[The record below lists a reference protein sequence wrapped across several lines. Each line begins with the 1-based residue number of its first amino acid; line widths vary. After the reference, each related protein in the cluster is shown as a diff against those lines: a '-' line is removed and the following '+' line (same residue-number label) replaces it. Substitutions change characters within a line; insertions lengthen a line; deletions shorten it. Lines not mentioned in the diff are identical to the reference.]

1 MSLLGQYSDDD
12 LDDESSELVNHT
24 IVDAPLTD
32 FDNQANVA
40 ADKGC
45 EQNTGINSSTQHD
58 SPDNG
63 QHNIQN
69 GTAATDFLQ
78 ELQEA
83 RATQN
88 DASDMNKELLEQHI
102 STNAT
107 PNMQVNGDV
116 CLGWKMVLH
125 EESNQYYYWNTL
137 TGETSWNVPDVLAE
151 LTSEIKNNN
160 DAKGTENAVVGIHE
174 SNSPPGVNPEV
185 SVDMQPT
192 VGSVLTDENCK
203 TEERPNLS
211 SHMEVST
218 DDSSAMP
225 KDSGAVRDVKY
236 MDKGYGPDAV
246 CALYQELPSPEN
258 LEAASGAGSGNHVQN
273 LVVPGEHESGTD
285 LCSRLLRLGEFLL
298 ERFDT
303 LKGSKGRLIGHDKLS
318 KYTVEVE
325 TRLSDINALSTYASS
340 LLPFWL
346 HCEKKFKQLESA
358 VSDEVLQFYES
369 VEMNTLEA
377 NENNVIRTEEANTNS
392 HDAIVAEEVLK
403 EQHGEADDSV
413 TVKNN
418 LLTSIVHVNS
428 PSDSNPEGKCEV
440 HEAAVPDELT
450 PMAMVHSEE
459 DVDMDVEMELEDVVP
474 ASATTY
480 PALEQH
486 TVWPNHA
493 AEHEGDGIPPPPD
506 DDWIPPPP
514 PDDEP
519 FPPPPPD
526 NEPAPPPPP
535 EELPETLYSVPLPDP
550 TTEPSFSYAA
560 QYNIQYPG
568 SSIEY
573 YGQSNVE
580 VQENN
585 YYAPDPNQL
594 SVPLPSYYEALPNVY
609 PATAASV
616 VNIGEHGS
624 YYGLQDEAAPPVP
637 GVTGVQSSVLYFASS
652 QGCLNS
658 DQIGSNH
665 ITVSTNGADVST
677 VDREPEKRSVQNS
690 LAPVSDQAA
699 ATISVTHVS
708 SMSSVPAVP
717 VDAAAVVPKVHTKV
731 SKNKKRATTVVSTL
745 KSNKKVSSMVDK
757 WKAAKE
763 ELHEEEDEPEN
774 AYEMLEKKRQR
785 EIEEWRAQQIAS
797 GEAKDNAN
805 FQPLGGDW
813 RERVKRKRARLMK
826 KSVEDL
832 SENITNGNQQPDL
845 DKLQRDLPSG
855 WQVYWDDASKQ
866 VYYGNSVTSETTWI
880 RPS

>member
-12 LDDESSELVNHT
+12 LDDESSEMVNHT
-24 IVDAPLTD
+24 VVDAPPTD
-32 FDNQANVA
+32 FDNQATVA
-40 ADKGC
+40 ADKVC
-45 EQNTGINSSTQHD
+45 EQNTVINSSTYHD
-58 SPDNG
+58 SPDIG
-63 QHNIQN
+63 QHNLQN
-69 GTAATDFLQ
+69 GTASTEILH
-78 ELQEA
+78 ELRESTT
-83 RATQN
+83 TQN
-88 DASDMNKELLEQHI
+88 DASDANKDLVEQHI
-102 STNAT
+102 SINET
-107 PNMQVNGDV
+107 PNVQVNGDV

-185 SVDMQPT
+185 SVDKQPT
-192 VGSVLTDENCK
+192 VGTSFTDENCK
-203 TEERPNLS
+203 TEEMPNLS

-218 DDSSAMP
+218 DDLSAMP
-225 KDSGAVRDVKY
+225 KDSSAVHDVKY
-236 MDKGYGPDAV
+236 MDKGYPDAV
-246 CALYQELPSPEN
+246 CTLHQEPASPEK
-258 LEAASGAGSGNHVQN
+258 LEAAAGAGSGKHTQN
-273 LVVPGEHESGTD
+273 LVVPGEHVSGTD
-285 LCSRLLRLGEFLL
+285 LCSHLLRLGEFLL
-298 ERFDT
+298 ERLDT

-325 TRLSDINALSTYASS
+325 TRLSDIKSLSTHASS

-358 VSDEVLQFYES
+358 ISDEVLQFYES
-369 VEMNTLEA
+369 VELNTLED
-377 NENNVIRTEEANTNS
+377 NENNAVHSEEANTS
-392 HDAIVAEEVLK
+392 HDAFVAEVLK
-403 EQHGEADDSV
+403 EQHGEADNSV

-418 LLTSIVHVNS
+418 VHTSNVHVNS

-440 HEAAVPDELT
+440 QEAAVPDVLT

-459 DVDMDVEMELEDVVP
+459 DIDMDVEMELEDVVP

-480 PALEQH
+480 PALVQQP
-486 TVWPNHA
+486 VWPNHA
-493 AEHEGDGIPPPPD
+493 AEHEGAGIPPPPE

-514 PDDEP
+514 LDDEP

-535 EELPETLYSVPLPDP
+535 EVLPETSYSVPLPDP
-550 TTEPSFSYAA
+550 TTEPSFSYAT

-568 SSIEY
+568 SSIDY
-573 YGQSNVE
+573 YGQSNVG

-594 SVPLPSYYEALPNVY
+594 SVPLPSYYEALPNAY
-609 PATAASV
+609 PATSAAV
-616 VNIGEHGS
+616 VNLGEHGS
-624 YYGLQDEAAPPVP
+624 YYGLQDETAPPVP
-637 GVTGVQSSVLYFASS
+637 GFSGVQSSVLYFAAS
-652 QGCLNS
+652 QGCLDS

-665 ITVSTNGADVST
+665 ITATTNGADVST
-677 VDREPEKRSVQNS
+677 VDTEPDKKSVQDS
-690 LAPVSDQAA
+690 LAPVSDQATA
-699 ATISVTHVS
+699 IISVPQVS

-717 VDAAAVVPKVHTKV
+717 VAVASAVPKVHTKV
-731 SKNKKRATTVVSTL
+731 SKNKKRGTTVVSTL
-745 KSNKKVSSMVDK
+745 KSNKKVSSLVDK

-763 ELHEEEDEPEN
+763 ELHEEDDEPEN

-832 SENITNGNQQPDL
+832 AENITNGNQQPDL
-845 DKLQRDLPSG
+845 DKLQKDLPSG

>member
-24 IVDAPLTD
+24 VVDASLTD
-32 FDNQANVA
+32 FDSQANVA
-40 ADKGC
+40 ADKVC
-45 EQNTGINSSTQHD
+45 EQNTGINSSTYHD
-58 SPDNG
+58 SPDIG

-69 GTAATDFLQ
+69 GTASTELLQ
-78 ELQEA
+78 ELRES
-83 RATQN
+83 RTTQN
-88 DASDMNKELLEQHI
+88 DASDTNKELVEQHVSI
-102 STNAT
+102 DVT
-107 PNMQVNGDV
+107 PKMQVNGDV

-151 LTSEIKNNN
+151 LTSEIKNNS
-160 DAKGTENAVVGIHE
+160 DVKGTENAVVGIHE
-174 SNSPPGVNPEV
+174 SNLPPGVNPEV
-185 SVDMQPT
+185 FVDTEPT
-192 VGSVLTDENCK
+192 VGSVFTGENCK
-203 TEERPNLS
+203 IEEMPNLS

-225 KDSGAVRDVKY
+225 KENNAVRDVKY
-236 MDKGYGPDAV
+236 LDKGYNPYAV
-246 CALYQELPSPEN
+246 CALHQEPPSPEK
-258 LEAASGAGSGNHVQN
+258 LEAAAGTGSGKHMQN

-285 LCSRLLRLGEFLL
+285 LCSHLLRLGEFLL
-298 ERFDT
+298 ERLDT

-325 TRLSDINALSTYASS
+325 TRVSDIKSLSTHASS

-346 HCEKKFKQLESA
+346 HCEKKFKQLEYA
-358 VSDEVLQFYES
+358 ISDEVLQFYES

-377 NENNVIRTEEANTNS
+377 NENNVVCSEEANTS

-403 EQHGEADDSV
+403 EQHGEADNSV
-413 TVKNN
+413 IVKNN

-428 PSDSNPEGKCEV
+428 PSDSNPDGKCEV

-450 PMAMVHSEE
+450 PMAMVYSEE

-474 ASATTY
+474 TSATTY
-480 PALEQH
+480 PPLEQQP
-486 TVWPNHA
+486 VWPNQL
-493 AEHEGDGIPPPPD
+493 AEHEGAGIPPPPD

-535 EELPETLYSVPLPDP
+535 EELPGTSYSMPLPDP
-550 TTEPSFSYAA
+550 TTEPSFPYTA
-560 QYNIQYPG
+560 QYNIHYPG

-573 YGQSNVE
+573 YGQSNAE

-585 YYAPDPNQL
+585 YYAPDPNQI
-594 SVPLPSYYEALPNVY
+594 SVPLPSYYEALPNAY
-609 PATAASV
+609 PATAAAA
-616 VNIGEHGS
+616 VNLGEQGS
-624 YYGLQDEAAPPVP
+624 YYGLQEETAPPVP
-637 GVTGVQSSVLYFASS
+637 GVAGVQSSVLYFAAS

-658 DQIGSNH
+658 DQILSNH
-665 ITVSTNGADVST
+665 ITVSTDGADVST
-677 VDREPEKRSVQNS
+677 VDREPDKKSVQDS

-699 ATISVTHVS
+699 ATISVTQVS

-717 VDAAAVVPKVHTKV
+717 VAVGAAVPKVHTKV
-731 SKNKKRATTVVSTL
+731 SKIKKRASTVVSTL
-745 KSNKKVSSMVDK
+745 KSNKKVSSLVDK

-813 RERVKRKRARLMK
+813 RERVKRKRARLIK

-855 WQVYWDDASKQ
+855 WQVYWDDATKQ
-866 VYYGNSVTSETTWI
+866 AYYVNSVTSETTWI